1 MEQACHG
8 SMDNFIPVSSR
19 TMSTIMGKLFI
30 ILVNTEKN
38 KFFLASSHKLPNP
51 STSANYTIHSR
62 GYTDRKK
69 KIIREWNKS
78 NSSPR

>member
-30 ILVNTEKN
+30 ILANT
-38 KFFLASSHKLPNP
+38 
-51 STSANYTIHSR
+51 
-62 GYTDRKK
+62 GKK
-69 KIIREWNKS
+69 QVLFGIIVQIAQS
-78 NSSPR
+78 QYQCQLYYS

>member
-30 ILVNTEKN
+30 ILVNT
-38 KFFLASSHKLPNP
+38 
-51 STSANYTIHSR
+51 
-62 GYTDRKK
+62 GKK
-69 KIIREWNKS
+69 QVLFGIIAQIAQS
-78 NSSPR
+78 QYQCQLYYS

>member
-30 ILVNTEKN
+30 ILVNT
-38 KFFLASSHKLPNP
+38 
-51 STSANYTIHSR
+51 
-62 GYTDRKK
+62 GKK
-69 KIIREWNKS
+69 QVLFGIIVQIAQS
-78 NSSPR
+78 QYQCQLYYS